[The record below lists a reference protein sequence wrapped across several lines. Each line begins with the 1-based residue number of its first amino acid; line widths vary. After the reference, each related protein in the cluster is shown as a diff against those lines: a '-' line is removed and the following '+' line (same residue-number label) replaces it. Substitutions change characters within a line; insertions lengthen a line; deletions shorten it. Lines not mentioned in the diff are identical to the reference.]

1 MTTIIDLFWDKY
13 QHQIFKKVFMPY
25 VIYFS
30 SALIYFTF
38 FLRDVP
44 PNILSFSL
52 ELGLRL
58 LVVSN
63 MIIF

>member
-1 MTTIIDLFWDKY
+1 
-13 QHQIFKKVFMPY
+13 MPY

-44 PNILSFSL
+44 DNVLSFSL
-52 ELGLRL
+52 ELALRL

-63 MIIF
+63 MILF